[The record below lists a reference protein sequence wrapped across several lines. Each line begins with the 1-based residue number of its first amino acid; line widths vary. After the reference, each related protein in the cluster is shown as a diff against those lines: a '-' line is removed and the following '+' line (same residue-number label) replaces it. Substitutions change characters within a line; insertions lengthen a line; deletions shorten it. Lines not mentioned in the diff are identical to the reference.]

1 MGGSQKESP
10 YILSLGVGP
19 PNSVYSPRILS
30 IYPPAGGIPGIYS
43 HEQRESRPYLHKSG
57 LFASTTYLV
66 EGEINSNDLSLIRR
80 LQQFGETIRVAGHAI
95 KHRQH
100 ILRHAIAQLETLV

>member
-1 MGGSQKESP
+1 MGDSQKESP
-10 YILSLGVGP
+10 YILSSGVGP
-19 PNSVYSPRILS
+19 PKSVYSPRLFS

-43 HEQRESRPYLHKSG
+43 HMQKESRPYLHKSG
-57 LFASTTYLV
+57 LFTNTPYLV
-66 EGEINSNDLSLIRR
+66 EGEINGNDLGLIRR